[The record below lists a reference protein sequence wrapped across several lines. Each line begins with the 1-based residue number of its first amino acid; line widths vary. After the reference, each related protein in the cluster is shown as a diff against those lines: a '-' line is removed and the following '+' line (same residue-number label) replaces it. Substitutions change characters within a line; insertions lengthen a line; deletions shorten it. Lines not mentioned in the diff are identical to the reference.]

1 MRERRVYL
9 VRHGQTEYN
18 ATGRMQGQLDTDLS
32 QVGVQQAKVTAQML
46 GDKRIA
52 RVISSDLRR
61 AYDTALIL
69 AEPFGCEVTTDVRLR
84 ETDLGQWQG
93 ASREDVDR
101 EFPGQR
107 AYWRHDPQ
115 WAPPGGETR
124 LEVAE
129 RANAVIEEIMATDTF
144 DEGDVMIVAHGGT
157 IGALTARL
165 LDLPVRYYPVFTGLG
180 NACWSQLLARPRFTG
195 EAKGTTPV
203 AVDGSTV
210 PLVASTREDWWVL
223 PQWHLEG
230 WNLGVATDASPD
242 EGALPGGPSSSL
254 GSDATTSSAR
264 DSSEGR

>member
-1 MRERRVYL
+1 MGERRVFL

-32 QVGVQQAKVTAQML
+32 PVGVQQAKVTAQML

-52 RVISSDLRR
+52 RVIASDLKR

-69 AEPFGCEVTTDVRLR
+69 AEPFGCEVTTDTRLR

-93 ASREDVDR
+93 ASREEVDR
-101 EFPGQR
+101 DFPGQR

-129 RANAVIEEIMATDTF
+129 RAYAVIEEIMATDIF
-144 DEGDVMIVAHGGT
+144 DDGDVMIVAHGGT

-195 EAKGTTPV
+195 EATGTTPV
-203 AVDGSTV
+203 AVDGSMV
-210 PLVASTREDWWVL
+210 PLVPSSRADWWKL

-242 EGALPGGPSSSL
+242 EGALPGAGPSSF
-254 GSDATTSSAR
+254 GNDAAR
-264 DSSEGR
+264 SNPHNPSEGR